1 MNYAAKALVLAAALS
16 LAGRVGPAGAQ
27 NVWQA
32 DVQITALD
40 VSELDGKLVA
50 RAVIASDGRGEARAV
65 HVEILLPL
73 GVGVSRVGP
82 GCSASVSPPGV
93 SDLRARVMCDLGTLP
108 MRGTREVLVITTLPP
123 AGTPKTFGVFALS
136 DTPDPN
142 PRNNFAEKTLP

>member
-1 MNYAAKALVLAAALS
+1 MRGPARSLAFAVILS
-16 LAGRVGPAGAQ
+16 LGGAVGAARAQ
-27 NVWQA
+27 SVWQA
-32 DVQITALD
+32 DLQVTALD

-65 HVEILLPL
+65 HVEILLPI
-73 GVGVSRVGP
+73 GVGVSRTGV

-108 MRGTREVLVITTLPP
+108 SRTNREVFVITTIPP
-123 AGTPKTFGVFALS
+123 AGVPKTFGVFALS

>member
-1 MNYAAKALVLAAALS
+1 MNRPARSCALAALLS
-16 LAGRVGPAGAQ
+16 LGGAVGAARAQ
-27 NVWQA
+27 SVWQA
-32 DVQITALD
+32 DLQVTSLD

-50 RAVIASDGRGEARAV
+50 RAVVATDSHGEARAV